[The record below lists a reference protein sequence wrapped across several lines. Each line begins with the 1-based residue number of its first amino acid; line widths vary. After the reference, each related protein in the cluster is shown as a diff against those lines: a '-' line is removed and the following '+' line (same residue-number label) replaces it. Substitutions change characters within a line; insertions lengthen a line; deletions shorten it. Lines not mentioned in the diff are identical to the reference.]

1 MTRDRPYSGRAPTIR
16 DVAAQAGVSTATV
29 SNVLN
34 ASGRASAK
42 TEEKV
47 LATIAALNFRP
58 NGNAASLRNRR
69 SRLIGLIVPTI
80 TNAFFAHMA
89 SALENLAGASGYD
102 IVIVTSDED
111 PSRERERVLALLARQ
126 IEGLIVYPSADTS
139 IGAGLDA
146 RMLPPSVVMDRG
158 LGIAGFDTVGLDNEA
173 AGHMAG
179 RSLAELGHRDIAV
192 LIPDIALAASRD
204 RALGAERALREAGGR
219 YECRVIVAGQTIDG
233 ARNALEQELHRDHRV
248 SAVIAATNVATLGAI
263 KAIQGLQLAMPRDI
277 SLIGFDDFA
286 WMTAMR
292 PFVSAVAQ
300 PIDSLASSAWD
311 LLMTRMAER
320 AANAATPA
328 APQRLIF
335 AGELRLRESS
345 GRVMDTKGRQASF
358 PHKA

>member
-1 MTRDRPYSGRAPTIR
+1 MRVPRSGHPPTIR
-16 DVAAQAGVSTATV
+16 DVAARAGVSTATV

-34 ASGRASAK
+34 ATGRASAK

-47 LATIAALNFRP
+47 LAAIAALNFRP

-69 SRLIGLIVPTI
+69 SRLIGLVVPSI

-89 SALENLAGASGYD
+89 SALENLAVASGYD

-111 PSRERERVLALLARQ
+111 PARERERILALMARQ
-126 IEGLIVYPSADTS
+126 VEGLIVLPSADQS
-139 IGAGLDA
+139 IGQGLDA

-173 AGHMAG
+173 AGHMAA
-179 RSLAELGHRDIAV
+179 RSLADLGHREIAV
-192 LIPDIALAASRD
+192 LIPDIALSSSRD
-204 RALGAERALREAGGR
+204 RALGAERALRETGAAHV
-219 YECRVIVAGQTIDG
+219 CRVITAGATIDG

-286 WMTAMR
+286 WMTALR
-292 PFVSAVAQ
+292 PYVSAVAQ
-300 PIDSLASSAWD
+300 PADVLASNAWS
-311 LLMTRMAER
+311 LLLARIAER
-320 AANAATPA
+320 AGATPPPSA
-328 APQRLIF
+328 MWRRGP
-335 AGELRLRESS
+335 G
-345 GRVMDTKGRQASF
+345 F
-358 PHKA
+358 PPPPYPT